1 LENRHCPDDLRGAE
15 SFTNIDTY
23 LNAYGDGYG
32 HSDSK
37 TESNTDG
44 NTNCYRNSDAN
55 GWAAGYAHSKV
66 SSYSAAAPVACQ
78 SDLAGSQRCIA
89 GQPKSLDIFAALGV
103 KDVYA
108 PKRKQSESAH

>member
-37 TESNTDG
+37 TESNPET
-44 NTNCYRNSDAN
+44 CAN
-55 GWAAGYAHSKV
+55 AQG
-66 SSYSAAAPVACQ
+66 SSYAAAAPVGRQ

-89 GQPKSLDIFAALGV
+89 GQPKSLDIFVALAV